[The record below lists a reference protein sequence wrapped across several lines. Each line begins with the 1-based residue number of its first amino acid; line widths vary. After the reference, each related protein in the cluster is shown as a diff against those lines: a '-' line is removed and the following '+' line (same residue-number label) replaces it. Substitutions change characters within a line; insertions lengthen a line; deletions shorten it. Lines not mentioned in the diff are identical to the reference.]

1 MTQITNTLSVANSL
15 LQYKTSEVK
24 NSIVPSTVQET
35 KSTENV
41 RHGLDT
47 FIPDVE
53 ADPLFAKE
61 MAEVVAFIPDKLL
74 MNLNDAPPLSDPV
87 AYKNW
92 AGMSEEFDE
101 IASKV
106 TGQRIELF
114 NEMKSQGSSDQEI
127 FKELLSFNHSLPM
140 DYQVKSGLKKVDTYA

>member
-1 MTQITNTLSVANSL
+1 MINYIGSHSYAVQ
-15 LQYKTSEVK
+15 QTSEVK
-24 NSIVPSTVQET
+24 NSFIPPTTQET
-35 KSTENV
+35 KNSGNV

-61 MAEVVAFIPDKLL
+61 MVEVVAFIPDKLL

-92 AGMSEEFDE
+92 AGMSEEFDK

-114 NEMKSQGSSDQEI
+114 NEMKSKGSSDQEI

-140 DYQVKSGLKKVDTYA
+140 DYQVKSGLTKVDTYA